1 MLRAAPPGHPL
12 QKPTVVQWDIGA
24 MLSADGAADESVSP
38 QSGITWQPTCEH
50 EARMTEQ
57 CAESP
62 RRPGRPRGS
71 RWLPAD
77 FRQDVWLEVEAV
89 REQIRLRTGRR
100 PSIIGACDVIARRG
114 GLIWIV
120 GGNIAAVTAAMASAR
135 KAPFSRWRRF
145 KLRNG
150 NARHIVTDKA
160 GRIIVCHLLQNARSI
175 RT

>member
-1 MLRAAPPGHPL
+1 
-12 QKPTVVQWDIGA
+12 
-24 MLSADGAADESVSP
+24 
-38 QSGITWQPTCEH
+38 
-50 EARMTEQ
+50 MTEQ

-175 RT
+175 RTRYVEANRIVGESPAVRQAWTNMLCDRLGRSGQPPSHGRFFR